1 MKLDYRIG
9 EYDTSSAILDELS
22 YNMEIYFVKVKMA
35 RLREGHPLALQ
46 VNLRSGV
53 ANGVLIVRNS
63 QNCAKLRDGIHHQG

>member
-1 MKLDYRIG
+1 MTLSWGGTLTSMKLDYRIG

-53 ANGVLIVRNS
+53 ANGGINS
-63 QNCAKLRDGIHHQG
+63 KE